1 MKYLVL
7 LAAVAMQMCLGA
19 TYSWSVYVQELKH
32 LLDIQQGTAQ
42 IPFTIF
48 YSVFPVTVM
57 VAGRLLPKIGT
68 RLAAVLGG
76 VLFGS
81 GWLVASYGAQNYL
94 YTCLGIG
101 VLSGIGAGMAYIV
114 PITVCIR
121 WFPDNKGLV
130 TGVAVAGF
138 GGGAALVSKLGGL
151 LIVSYDKTP
160 FEVFFI
166 LGTVFAIVAG
176 VAGSIMHFPSH
187 ISLQEIQ
194 KTKLRLQDLLK
205 DPCFRLLYLCMFVSL
220 AAGFAIN
227 ANLKEIFQGAD
238 ALQVGITA
246 VAIFAIANGLG
257 RVLWGAFYDR
267 LKNVELVLSLNM
279 LCQAVTMVFI
289 PVLSLSATGFLLL
302 AFLVGFN
309 YGGVL
314 VIYVSSVTKH
324 WGSHHVG
331 QVYGVLFTSNLPAAL
346 FPIIVG
352 MIYDLTGTFS
362 LAWYSFTFL
371 LCVCIFVVVRKKGVF
386 ISYETSNLVVSQKR
400 R

>member
-32 LLDIQQGTAQ
+32 LLNIQQGAAQ

-48 YSVFPVTVM
+48 YSVFPMTVM
-57 VAGRLLPKIGT
+57 VAGRLLPKLGT
-68 RLAAVLGG
+68 RFAAILGG

-81 GWLVASYGAQNYL
+81 GWLLASCGEQNYV

-138 GGGAALVSKLGGL
+138 GGGAALVSKIGGL
-151 LIVSYDKTP
+151 LMVSLDKTP

-166 LGTVFAIVAG
+166 FGAIFAIVAG
-176 VAGSIMHFPSH
+176 ISGSVMQFPRH
-187 ISLQEIQ
+187 ISLQKEQQQQLGVWALI
-194 KTKLRLQDLLK
+194 K
-205 DPCFRLLYLCMFVSL
+205 DPCFRLLYFCMFVSL

-227 ANLKEIFQGAD
+227 ANLKEIFGGENAV
-238 ALQVGITA
+238 QVGITA

-267 LKNVELVLSLNM
+267 FKNVRLVLSLNM
-279 LCQAVTMVFI
+279 FCQALTMVSI
-289 PVLSLSATGFLLL
+289 PVLSLSATGFFLL

-314 VIYVSSVTKH
+314 VVYVSSVTKH
-324 WGSHHVG
+324 WGSNHVG
-331 QVYGVLFTSNLPAAL
+331 QVYGLLFTSNLPAAL
-346 FPIIVG
+346 FPVIVG
-352 MIYDLTGTFS
+352 MIYDLTGSFS
-362 LAWYSFTFL
+362 LAWYGFAIL
-371 LCVCIFVVVRKKGVF
+371 LGTCIFIASYKKRVF
-386 ISYETSNLVVSQKR
+386 QSNE
-400 R
+400 